1 MRIFALVA
9 SIVISSTFLV
19 MQQGVV
25 AAESTQDRQQSNE
38 INTGELDESEL
49 AKLLETDKSSVLI
62 ALLQSE
68 EDATAVLSDA
78 IDGDEADVEIEPV
91 EHEIER
97 GDTLISIGDEYDI
110 DWLRIWAKNDQ
121 LEHPD
126 TISIGDTLVIPFEDE
141 ELDDRE
147 LPEPEVIEVPA
158 PAPSQQQP
166 EQSATASQQPRAQP
180 AQSTQSS
187 QPRGSSSGNLYV
199 AGNCTWYAKD
209 RRPDLPNNLGNADT
223 WVARARAQGIPTG
236 SQPRVG
242 AIGQQGMHVVYI
254 KAVHGDGTVTVS
266 EMNWRGLHVI
276 SERRVAASNFQYIY

>member
-1 MRIFALVA
+1 MRISEVKTLFMRIFALVA

-19 MQQGVV
+19 VQQGVA

-38 INTGELDESEL
+38 INSGELDESEL
-49 AKLLETDKSSVLI
+49 AKLLETDKSGVLI

-91 EHEIER
+91 EHKIER
-97 GDTLISIGDEYDI
+97 GDTLISIGDEYDV

-147 LPEPEVIEVPA
+147 LPEPEVIEAPV
-158 PAPSQQQP
+158 PAPSQQPQ
-166 EQSATASQQPRAQP
+166 AQP

-254 KAVHGDGTVTVS
+254 EAVHSDGTVTVS

>member
-19 MQQGVV
+19 VQHGAV
-25 AAESTQDRQQSNE
+25 AAESTRDWQQSNG

-49 AKLLETDKSSVLI
+49 AKLLETEKSSAI
-62 ALLQSE
+62 RTLLQSE
-68 EDATAVLSDA
+68 EDTTAVLSDA
-78 IDGDEADVEIEPV
+78 VNGDEDDVEIEPV
-91 EHEIER
+91 EHKIER
-97 GDTLISIGDEYDI
+97 GDTLISIGDAYDV

-121 LEHPD
+121 LDHPD
-126 TISIGDTLVIPFEDE
+126 TISIGDTLVIPFDDE
-141 ELDDRE
+141 QIDDRE
-147 LPEPEVIEVPA
+147 LPEPEAVEMHA
-158 PAPSQQQP
+158 PVQSQSDPLTSAPQP
-166 EQSATASQQPRAQP
+166 GQAQTTQSAQPN
-180 AQSTQSS
+180 

-223 WVARARAQGIPTG
+223 WIARARAQGIPTG

-242 AIGQQGMHVVYI
+242 AVGQQGMHVVYVEAI
-254 KAVHGDGTVTVS
+254 HSDGTVTVS
-266 EMNWRGLHVI
+266 EMNWHGLHVI